1 VIFFWSGFLILI
13 LCGVACLLVLD
24 YFFFD
29 TTKNHGVTQEVFTV
43 DNKTVTEERLDKKP
57 IIKNDTLSN
66 DGVEIKNMQSSFT
79 ESDKGVSE
87 KKLDP
92 IPDLKSKP
100 IDVIITNSNAQR
112 FAFYGSSNTI
122 VLLFILYYFL
132 YKNHPQVKTTY
143 GCLRYGKEIKKI
155 AAIDNNAVVSIN
167 GYSSLEEDPS
177 SDKKR
182 ADYLREYLLKIGID
196 TTKIKTTDSFHNVEF
211 EDGAAK
217 RDVDMEITRTNYLPL
232 DTSSN
237 ASAQR
242 TRMKRIKSNPSF
254 PFSYKKIISRY
265 QKAYFYKDQAVT
277 FYISKIKEKLQ
288 ESPSKN
294 TEVYAPAYSIGNT
307 LNDISIAEVISWTIK
322 RISTPSG
329 IPNFSMKCI

>member
-92 IPDLKSKP
+92 IPDFKSKP
-100 IDVIITNSNAQR
+100 IDVIITNS
-112 FAFYGSSNTI
+112 
-122 VLLFILYYFL
+122 
-132 YKNHPQVKTTY
+132 
-143 GCLRYGKEIKKI
+143 
-155 AAIDNNAVVSIN
+155 NAVVSIN

-254 PFSYKKIISRY
+254 PFSCKKIISRY